1 MKSLTSQFRINQ
13 HKSLPHG
20 IDDIQQEEK
29 KTYYSTEE
37 IGSLGTFEEF
47 EGVKVVLPHSESYQ
61 KLYKIPMEEYSVE
74 RGNPLSDFFVASVLT
89 QGTAIVGY
97 LIGQYSNQQ
106 QDTTL
111 YSVKSN
117 EIAGFLGEN
126 PIVEKLGL
134 INARLGYRSNKNTG
148 EKTYYLKSSLTN
160 LSFRDIPN
168 LVSKVDNIDE
178 FFKSIQ

>member
-1 MKSLTSQFRINQ
+1 MKNLTFQFRIKPTQ
-13 HKSLPHG
+13 ETSTG
-20 IDDIQQEEK
+20 IDEIQQEEK

-97 LIGQYSNQQ
+97 LIGQYYNQQ
-106 QDTTL
+106 QDTTIIF
-111 YSVKSN
+111 SKIKRN
-117 EIAGFLGEN
+117 CWFLGG
-126 PIVEKLGL
+126 KS
-134 INARLGYRSNKNTG
+134 YR
-148 EKTYYLKSSLTN
+148 
-160 LSFRDIPN
+160 
-168 LVSKVDNIDE
+168 
-178 FFKSIQ
+178 

>member
-1 MKSLTSQFRINQ
+1 MKNL
-13 HKSLPHG
+13 
-20 IDDIQQEEK
+20 
-29 KTYYSTEE
+29 
-37 IGSLGTFEEF
+37 
-47 EGVKVVLPHSESYQ
+47 
-61 KLYKIPMEEYSVE
+61 
-74 RGNPLSDFFVASVLT
+74 NPLSDFFVASVLT

-134 INARLGYRSNKNTG
+134 INARLGYRSNKNTD

-178 FFKSIQ
+178 FFKNIQ